1 MDAEEQQLIEAE
13 QMKIEEERKLSLRNQ
28 ALQLELE
35 RVKNIPIKFI
45 PSASN
50 DVIEEL
56 IEKQMLDMLYSD
68 AIDYP
73 I

>member
-1 MDAEEQQLIEAE
+1 
-13 QMKIEEERKLSLRNQ
+13 MKIEEERKLSLRNQ

-56 IEKQMLDMLYSD
+56 IEK
-68 AIDYP
+68 
-73 I
+73 